1 MSERVLHLIED
12 LLAGAVAVL
21 IGMCACFAMARAYPA
36 VEPLSDV
43 RMGEADVSSLPRA
56 ERAVLA
62 PAERLPESIDEP
74 VSLGVFKLTAYCACE
89 KCCGEYADG
98 ITATGTTAT
107 EGRTIAVDPTIIP
120 YGTRVIINGHE
131 YVAEDCGGG
140 IKGDRI
146 DVFFASHEDALLFG
160 VGEAE
165 VFVCGQ

>member
-1 MSERVLHLIED
+1 MSNKLLHLLED
-12 LLAGAVAVL
+12 VVAGVVAVL
-21 IGMCACFAMARAYPA
+21 IGIYVCLAVARAYPA
-36 VEPLSDV
+36 MEPLSDV

-56 ERAVLA
+56 ERVALA
-62 PAERLPESIDEP
+62 PAARQPESADET
-74 VSLGVFKLTAYCACE
+74 VSLGWFRLTAYCACE

-107 EGRTIAVDPTIIP
+107 EGRTIAVDPKIIP
-120 YGTRVIINGHE
+120 YGTHIIIDGHE

-146 DVFFASHEDALLFG
+146 DVFFSSHEDALLFG

-165 VFVCGQ
+165 VFACGQ